1 MGVRTSAITYTR
13 GVPKQNQANFFLVAQ
28 SNYNV
33 IVPMSKYLKNYSFY
47 NRNIVPNL
55 SKLYSWQ

>member
-1 MGVRTSAITYTR
+1 MGIRTSAITYTR

-33 IVPMSKYLKNYSFY
+33 VAPISKYLKNYSFY

-55 SKLYSWQ
+55 PKLYPWQ

>member
-1 MGVRTSAITYTR
+1 MGVRTSAIAYTR
-13 GVPKQNQANFFLVAQ
+13 GVPKQNQANFFLMAQ

-33 IVPMSKYLKNYSFY
+33 VVPISKYLNNYSFI

-55 SKLYSWQ
+55 RRLYTWQ

>member
-1 MGVRTSAITYTR
+1 MGIRTSAITYTR
-13 GVPKQNQANFFLVAQ
+13 GIPKQNQANFMLVAQ

-33 IVPMSKYLKNYSFY
+33 VVPMSKYLNNYSFY

-55 SKLYSWQ
+55 PKLYTWQ